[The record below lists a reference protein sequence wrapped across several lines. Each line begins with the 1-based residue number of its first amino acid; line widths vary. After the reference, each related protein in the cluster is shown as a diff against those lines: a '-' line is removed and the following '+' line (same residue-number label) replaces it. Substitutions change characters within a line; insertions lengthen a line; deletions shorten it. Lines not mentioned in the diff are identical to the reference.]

1 MSDNRNPKF
10 KDLPLEAKGPIE
22 CALEVTHPCLPKKGT
37 LLAEFV
43 GQGRSLLNSSIFNKG
58 SAFSKEERE
67 LFKLQGM
74 LPSAVHTL
82 EQQVER
88 AYGQYKSREDPMA
101 KNTFMASMKSQN
113 EVLYY
118 KLAETYIKEMFEVRS
133 IWAFLYPSVP

>member
-1 MSDNRNPKF
+1 MCSRGYPSSSLVKMIPVADI
-10 KDLPLEAKGPIE
+10 A
-22 CALEVTHPCLPKKGT
+22 
-37 LLAEFV
+37 

-67 LFKLQGM
+67 QFKLKGM

-88 AYGQYKSREDPMA
+88 AYGQYKSRDDPMA

-118 KLAETYIKEMFEVRS
+118 KLIETHIKEMFEVRR
-133 IWAFLYPSVP
+133 IWILPVPFYTIVLD